1 MENWQVL
8 GDRPTVLNPW
18 CEESP
23 MKHRATA
30 VWYNSPWPWG
40 FPKRERIPEMANHCH
55 HSGWTQTKWRG
66 PDCQGTART
75 GWSVKPGSQ
84 PGIIAPE
91 WGRRSYSQVAAVVN
105 QESNS
110 SNTSEAG
117 PTSSW
122 KNQLSGRGQ
131 DEDEVSYSHWWLGM
145 SQWQSKTEVKPGSHS
160 AALGPSQWGL
170 WPRTGMAVA
179 ELRTNMTYNSERA
192 WGYRVELCQGVG
204 GGLRWGWSGP
214 LRSMSVLRALTLIL
228 GALCPPHHIKSIK
241 SHTDV
246 PAYG

>member
-1 MENWQVL
+1 MWYVNENLCGCMRHQKKWESRSAGSGALATSQQIMTNYEMQEWTQVRMENWQDL
-8 GDRPTVLNPW
+8 GFRPTVLNPW

-91 WGRRSYSQVAAVVN
+91 WGRRAYSQVAAVVN

-122 KNQLSGRGQ
+122 KNQQSGRGQ

-145 SQWQSKTEVKPGSHS
+145 STVTKQDWGQARKSFCSSGS
-160 AALGPSQWGL
+160 
-170 WPRTGMAVA
+170 
-179 ELRTNMTYNSERA
+179 
-192 WGYRVELCQGVG
+192 
-204 GGLRWGWSGP
+204 
-214 LRSMSVLRALTLIL
+214 
-228 GALCPPHHIKSIK
+228 
-241 SHTDV
+241 
-246 PAYG
+246 